1 MAVVEVLMSA
11 RVGDEPPGTRADQ
24 KPSLGSS
31 TRTSLALPPAPIA
44 TRRRRLM
51 MMGEAIGPELRQ
63 LHLACGSFCILF
75 RTMPS

>member
-1 MAVVEVLMSA
+1 MEVVEVLMSA
-11 RVGDEPPGTRADQ
+11 RVGDEPRADQ

-31 TRTSLALPPAPIA
+31 TRTSLAPPPAPMA
-44 TRRRRLM
+44 TRRRRL

-63 LHLACGSFCILF
+63 LHLACGSFWILF